1 MAMRRRAV
9 SVGTWYNAAKYSRF
23 SRPVSRQY
31 TARAPVSTV
40 PMCRRTCAGSRTTS
54 NSHTRAVPAVG
65 ANNVHRIRMVV
76 VFPAPFGP
84 SRPNNSPR
92 RISSVSPSIAVTL
105 VASVADPIPLSP
117 TARARK
123 RLVRPS
129 SWTAC
134 SGGAVTPRRPLGGA
148 KRGQIDP
155 LALEQS
161 TLQRRAAAQG
171 VAAEASVSADHAMAR
186 HDEGHRVLCAG
197 IAHSAHGAGVTDL
210 TRDVAVRADLPFR
223 DPPQPLQHDALKW
236 A

>member
-1 MAMRRRAV
+1 
-9 SVGTWYNAAKYSRF
+9 
-23 SRPVSRQY
+23 
-31 TARAPVSTV
+31 
-40 PMCRRTCAGSRTTS
+40 MCRRTCAGSRTTS

-105 VASVADPIPLSP
+105 LAPLRDPLPLSP

-134 SGGAVTPRRPLGGA
+134 SGGAVTRRRPLGGA
-148 KRGQIDP
+148 KRGEIDALP
-155 LALEQS
+155 LQKSALEC
-161 TLQRRAAAQG
+161 RPAAQRI
-171 VAAEASVSADHAMAR
+171 AAETSIGSDHTMTR
-186 HDEGHRVLCAG
+186 YDQRHRVLRAG
-197 IAHSAHGAGVTDL
+197 IAYSAYGAGVTDL
-210 TRDVAVRADLPFR
+210 TGNIAIGANLPLR
-223 DPPQPLQHDALKW
+223 NPAEPL
-236 A
+236 